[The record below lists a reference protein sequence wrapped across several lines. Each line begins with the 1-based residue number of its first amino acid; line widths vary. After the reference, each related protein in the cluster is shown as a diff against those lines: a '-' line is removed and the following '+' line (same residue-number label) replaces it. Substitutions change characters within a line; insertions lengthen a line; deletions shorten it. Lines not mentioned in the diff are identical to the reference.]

1 MLLESLEHL
10 HGGGQEELEA
20 EAAED
25 IQASAR
31 ELGVRLVEGLV
42 EDDQRVTGNRLSRLG
57 ELVAQCGR
65 QAEDDEF
72 LALPARQPCGALVIV
87 DGDAGGIALHGGEG
101 DVQAGVEALTPPRL
115 VAGVGRAQA
124 RHDGVEDGEA
134 LLGLLGGLVGQIEAP
149 GGDGGQVRQEVVDDG
164 QPPLGHLDMQ
174 VMTGR
179 VLGGAQGVVD
189 RADTAPDLADGAAHL
204 TGEPA
209 DVLTGLVV
217 QELGETALEP
227 GQAICLKAVQQLEVV
242 AQEGGLRTHPAAR
255 DGPALGESH
264 HDGAG
269 LAQSA
274 ALGLR
279 GALVVVGDLL
289 LDLAGGDVHLRQPRV
304 TTPRPESLLQLGE
317 ESLPLGLAQGEPAGT
332 VLGCAGIAG
341 TEPVSPVRAVAH
353 AALIS
358 PLLAPTGD
366 PGQCGLG
373 ILQPRALDLLL
384 PREPENRIPGL
395 VLGQARGRGA
405 RFELGQPRQRM
416 RSALPLRSQIGL
428 ASPGAIDVE
437 LLPRGLQ
444 NAQARVTTLP
454 ADGAGTVQC
463 GELAADVLQAGGHL
477 PALGDDLLEA
487 LGRVDADRPVA
498 RVGQVPTIVLEVTG
512 ARGLD
517 LPGTG
522 DPPVQADQV
531 ARILDA
537 VVIETAHDL
546 GVEPR
551 GVLRARFGADATG
564 QRIGGHGAGGARRG
578 GHPLVGEAGAQT
590 LGIDGVGNLPVEVL
604 RNEHGAGE
612 GGHDSLDGDPPLLL
626 PGDELENLPGEGQ
639 GGRRL
644 PDGVGDGVP
653 GPQQIRAHGRA
664 RGGDLLGALAQL
676 TAALLQGDLLG
687 AQRTAGLILL
697 VLGAL
702 GALDLLLRRAPQLG
716 EGGALTGRGGS
727 QDSQLG
733 VEEFP
738 RPRNALGGPAG
749 RLQAGV
755 ESGQVLTDATRQ
767 SQARGLP
774 LTASVLLDPTG
785 GCELIGE
792 TIQGAPGRV
801 GGLLVKGRLE
811 LFEIGVDGGAQLF
824 SALLVAAG
832 RGDALLQ
839 AAQRGEQGL
848 LIARL
853 DDGGVSLAQFG
864 ELLDGGRR
872 HGEGF
877 RLIEHEV
884 AQEGI
889 EAREV
894 LGGLGPV
901 EQALGDLTGQAEA
914 PPEAGR
920 EGLVALEAGGAPLQ
934 IAAEGA
940 LVDAVDQILHEL
952 GQGDIPLHEELGLGN
967 GVVRRRALPGVIE
980 RDEGDRLLGAQA
992 REGQGDAAAG
1002 GARTEVVGD
1011 DLSGDLVRAAPVGA
1025 AHIAQHGAGAV
1036 GRGG

>member
-1 MLLESLEHL
+1 M
-10 HGGGQEELEA
+10 
-20 EAAED
+20 
-25 IQASAR
+25 
-31 ELGVRLVEGLV
+31 
-42 EDDQRVTGNRLSRLG
+42 
-57 ELVAQCGR
+57 
-65 QAEDDEF
+65 
-72 LALPARQPCGALVIV
+72 
-87 DGDAGGIALHGGEG
+87 
-101 DVQAGVEALTPPRL
+101 QAGVEALTPPRL

-164 QPPLGHLDMQ
+164 QPPFGHLNMQ

-189 RADTAPDLADGAAHL
+189 GTDTAPDLADGAAHL

-217 QELGETALEP
+217 QKLGETALEP
-227 GQAICLKAVQQLEVV
+227 GQAIRLKAVQQLEVV
-242 AQEGGLRTHPAAR
+242 AQEDGLRTHPAAR

-289 LDLAGGDVHLRQPRV
+289 LNLAGGDVHLRQPRV

-428 ASPGAIDVE
+428 TSPGAIDVE

-463 GELAADVLQAGGHL
+463 GELAADVLQTGGHL

-517 LPGTG
+517 LPGAG

-531 ARILDA
+531 ARVPDA
-537 VVIETAHDL
+537 GVVEAAHDL
-546 GVEPR
+546 GVEPP
-551 GVLRARFGADATG
+551 GVLGAGAGPDAAGQGVGAHGADAPG
-564 QRIGGHGAGGARRG
+564 GGHA
-578 GHPLVGEAGAQT
+578 LVGEAGAQPP
-590 LGIDGVGNLPVEVL
+590 GVHGVGDLPVEVL
-604 RNEHGAGE
+604 GDEHGAGE
-612 GGHDSLDGDPPLLL
+612 GGDDGLDGDAPLLL
-626 PGDELENLPGEGQ
+626 AGDELEDLPGEGQ
-639 GGRRL
+639 GGGRL

-653 GPQQIRAHGRA
+653 GAQQVRAHGRA

-676 TAALLQGDLLG
+676 ATLLVQGDLLG
-687 AQRTAGLILL
+687 AQGAAGLVLL
-697 VLGAL
+697 ALGAL
-702 GALDLLLRRAPQLG
+702 GALDLLRRGALQLG
-716 EGGALTGRGGS
+716 EGGALPRRGGA
-727 QDSQLG
+727 QDAQLG
-733 VEEFP
+733 VEEAP
-738 RPRNALGGPAG
+738 GLGDVLDGLAG

-755 ESGQVLTDATRQ
+755 QGRQVLPDAAGQ
-767 SQARGLP
+767 GEAGGLP
-774 LTASVLLDPTG
+774 LPAGVGLGAAG
-785 GCELIGE
+785 GGELVGE
-792 TIQGAPGRV
+792 AVQGAAGRV
-801 GGLLVKGRLE
+801 GGLLVEGRLE
-811 LFEIGVDGGAQLF
+811 LLQVGVDGGAQLLG
-824 SALLVAAG
+824 ALLAAA
-832 RGDALLQ
+832 RLGDALLEG
-839 AAQRGEQGL
+839 AQRGEQRL
-848 LIARL
+848 LVAGL
-853 DDGGVSLAQFG
+853 DDGGVGLAQLG
-864 ELLDGGRR
+864 ELLDGGGR
-872 HGEGF
+872 HGKGV
-877 RLIEHEV
+877 RLVEHEV
-884 AQEGI
+884 AQEGVQ
-889 EAREV
+889 AGEV
-894 LGGLGPV
+894 LGGLGAV
-901 EQALGDLTGQAEA
+901 EQALGDLAGQAQA
-914 PPEAGR
+914 PSEAGG

-934 IAAEGA
+934 VAAQGA
-940 LVDAVDQILHEL
+940 LVDAVGQVLHEVGEVNAAL
-952 GQGDIPLHEELGLGN
+952 DEQLGLGHRVGGGRALS
-967 GVVRRRALPGVIE
+967 GVVEL
-980 RDEGDRLLGAQA
+980 DQGDGLLGAQA

-1025 AHIAQHGAGAV
+1025 AHITQHGAGAV